1 MATKTEKPA
10 CEEKHCEFNQ
20 PEECPYYDE
29 ITEWGYDAALEDN
42 CHRDHAADFS
52 YDIQGI
58 YSRLTGDHTD
68 WYRCTT
74 EPWWSL
80 GALLHATAV

>member
-1 MATKTEKPA
+1 MEVECYGECDADH
-10 CEEKHCEFNQ
+10 CEEMDV
-20 PEECPYYDE
+20 CPH
-29 ITEWGYDAALEDN
+29 GGPAS
-42 CHRDHAADFS
+42 DFS